1 MNVTFTLIVII
12 AVLVFILYAVVYK
25 AIGMKKDVQKLEKLI
40 ADYKQS
46 LSEYMTELALIR
58 SDGATVQKEI
68 ENAQTEEEILDIL
81 GNIISRNNN
90 RVSDH
95 KTKK

>member
-25 AIGMKKDVQKLEKLI
+25 AIGLKKDCNRLEKLM
-40 ADYKQS
+40 AEYKES
-46 LSEYMTELALIR
+46 LCEYMTELALIKK
-58 SDGATVQKEI
+58 DGATVQKEI
-68 ENAQTEEEILDIL
+68 ENAETEEEILDIL
-81 GNIISRNNN
+81 GNIINRNND
-90 RVSDH
+90 RVSDN

>member
-25 AIGMKKDVQKLEKLI
+25 AIGLKKENEKLEKLI
-40 ADYKQS
+40 ADYRQS
-46 LSEYMTELALIR
+46 LSEYMTELALIKK
-58 SDGATVQKEI
+58 DGATVQKEI
-68 ENAQTEEEILDIL
+68 ENAETEEEIIDIL
-81 GNIISRNNN
+81 GNIIGRNND
-90 RVSDH
+90 RVPDN

>member
-12 AVLVFILYAVVYK
+12 AVLLFILYAVVYK

-81 GNIISRNNN
+81 GNIINRNNN
-90 RVSDH
+90 RVQNN

>member
-12 AVLVFILYAVVYK
+12 AVLVFILYAVVYR

-40 ADYKQS
+40 AEYRGS
-46 LSEYMTELALIR
+46 LTEYMTQLALIK
-58 SDGATVQKEI
+58 SDGNKVQKEI
-68 ENAQTEEEILDIL
+68 ENAETEEEIIDIL
-81 GNIISRNNN
+81 GDIISRNNN
-90 RVSDH
+90 RVSDN

>member
-58 SDGATVQKEI
+58 TDGATVQKEI
-68 ENAQTEEEILDIL
+68 QNAETEEEIIDIL
-81 GNIISRNNN
+81 GDIISRNNN
-90 RVSDH
+90 RVSDN

>member
-12 AVLVFILYAVVYK
+12 AILVFILYAVVYR
-25 AIGMKKDVQKLEKLI
+25 AIGMKKDVQKLEKLL
-40 ADYKQS
+40 AEYKES
-46 LSEYMTELALIR
+46 LCEYMTEPAIIKK
-58 SDGATVQKEI
+58 DGTTVQKEI
-68 ENAQTEEEILDIL
+68 QNAETEEEIIDIL

-90 RVSDH
+90 RVSDD

>member
-12 AVLVFILYAVVYK
+12 AILVFILYAVVYR
-25 AIGMKKDVQKLEKLI
+25 AIGMKKDMQKLEKLLSE
-40 ADYKQS
+40 YKES
-46 LSEYMTELALIR
+46 LCEYMTELAIIKK
-58 SDGATVQKEI
+58 DGATVQKEI
-68 ENAQTEEEILDIL
+68 QNAETEEEIIDIL

-90 RVSDH
+90 RVSDD

>member
-25 AIGMKKDVQKLEKLI
+25 AIGLKKDCNRLEKLM
-40 ADYKQS
+40 AEYKES
-46 LSEYMTELALIR
+46 LCEYMTELALIR
-58 SDGATVQKEI
+58 SNGNEIKKEI
-68 ENAQTEEEILDIL
+68 ENAETEEEIIDIL
-81 GNIISRNNN
+81 GNIIGRNNN
-90 RVSDH
+90 RVPDN

>member
-1 MNVTFTLIVII
+1 MSDLTYILII
-12 AVLVFILYAVVYK
+12 AVLCLLLYAVIYK
-25 AIGMKKDVQKLEKLI
+25 AIGQKKENARLEKLI
-40 ADYKQS
+40 ADYRQS

-68 ENAQTEEEILDIL
+68 QNAETEEEVLDIL

-90 RVSDH
+90 RVQNN